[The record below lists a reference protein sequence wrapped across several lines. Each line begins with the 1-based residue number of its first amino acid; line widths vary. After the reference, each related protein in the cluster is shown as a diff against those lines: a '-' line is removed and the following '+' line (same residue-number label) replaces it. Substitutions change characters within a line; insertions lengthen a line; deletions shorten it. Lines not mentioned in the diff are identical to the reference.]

1 MQKCN
6 LHLKLKKQIKTQ
18 EKCLLSFFSVVL
30 YNGFAIFKKNV
41 FVHFRGFSAFS
52 KVFHI
57 STYQKRCLHKSVNI

>member
-30 YNGFAIFKKNV
+30 YNGFAIFKENV
-41 FVHFRGFSAFS
+41 FV
-52 KVFHI
+52 
-57 STYQKRCLHKSVNI
+57 YQF